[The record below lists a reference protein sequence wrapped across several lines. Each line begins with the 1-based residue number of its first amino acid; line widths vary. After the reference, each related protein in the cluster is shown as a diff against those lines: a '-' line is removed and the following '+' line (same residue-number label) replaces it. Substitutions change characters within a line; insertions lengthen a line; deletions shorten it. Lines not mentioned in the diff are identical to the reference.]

1 MKKLILSM
9 AKLIL
14 AGVCIAYLFS
24 VVDFAQLAA
33 TLRRFHPAKFGLLVA
48 WFAFSY
54 LMLGLRLRFL
64 CQGRLGLLAAFEA
77 SALCMFV
84 NTILPARVGEPAKA
98 WFMHKRSGLSLAGSL
113 GAVFWERFADLN
125 IFLLLLL
132 AALYSV
138 GITTGIVPVLLA
150 VCGIWAALWFIR
162 HHPPLVNSLIEVLPW
177 ERLKLFVSELVM
189 HLEQGLGFRFWLNL
203 SCLTVLVWAQYV
215 AQVLLAI
222 LWVAQLDVTVGQALV
237 VFVLASTGIAVPT
250 TPGGIGVYEAIFV
263 FSLGM
268 FGVAREEALATALVV
283 RAAQLIP
290 TLAIGGLVMARS
302 QLKLSQV
309 GRKL

>member
-1 MKKLILSM
+1 L
-9 AKLIL
+9 
-14 AGVCIAYLFS
+14 VS

-33 TLRRFHPAKFGLLVA
+33 ALSRFHPAKISLLVA
-48 WFAFSY
+48 WFTFAY

-64 CQGRLGLLAAFEA
+64 CLGRLGLLAGFEA
-77 SALCMFV
+77 SAMCMFL

-98 WFMHKRSGLSLAGSL
+98 WFIHKRSGLSLAGSL

-138 GITTGIVPVLLA
+138 GVKTAIAPALLA
-150 VCGIWAALWFIR
+150 VCGIWAALWCIR
-162 HHPPLVNSLIEVLPW
+162 HHPALVHRLIRALPW
-177 ERLKLFVSELVM
+177 ERFKLFVSELVM
-189 HLEQGLGFRFWLNL
+189 HLEQRLGARFGLNL
-203 SCLTVLVWAQYV
+203 TCLTVLVWAQYMG
-215 AQVLLAI
+215 QILLTI

-290 TLAIGGLVMARS
+290 TLTIGGLAMARS
-302 QLKLSQV
+302 QFKLSQV